1 MMNHKTAGVLTLIR
15 RFALRELLWCSAC
28 SRDKYI
34 CANCSVSH
42 SCAGATCVIT
52 AIFIK
57 DTETATERSVPR
69 GVSTDRWTDGQTF
82 CVCGK
87 TDELQARELQM
98 RDIYLA
104 LKRQTLILILVA
116 SSLISQ

>member
-15 RFALRELLWCSAC
+15 RFALRELLYGSAC
-28 SRDKYI
+28 SRDGYI

-57 DTETATERSVPR
+57 DTEAELPR
-69 GVSTDRWTDGQTF
+69 DAHRVASRHRDGRTDGQTF
-82 CVCGK
+82 CVCGEP
-87 TDELQARELQM
+87 DELQARALRM
-98 RDIYLA
+98 RDVDLA
-104 LKRQTLILILVA
+104 
-116 SSLISQ
+116 

>member
-1 MMNHKTAGVLTLIR
+1 MNHKTAGVLTLIR
-15 RFALRELLWCSAC
+15 RFALRELLCCSAC

-57 DTETATERSVPR
+57 DTETERPR
-69 GVSTDRWTDGQTF
+69 GVYRVVSRQRDRQMDGRTD
-82 CVCGK
+82 
-87 TDELQARELQM
+87 
-98 RDIYLA
+98 
-104 LKRQTLILILVA
+104 ILCLW
-116 SSLISQ
+116 